1 MKNQALSS
9 LELPENDITY
19 HMISIEKDTIAAIT
33 NSNSGV
39 ICSQGHYHKTCPSN
53 SKLFHSFIIICE
65 TTYIKLRKKEDQLY
79 QQQQQINHT
88 TPTSLK
94 HGTLLLT
101 ELPAEAKKKRSRYG
115 QIASTIPGNVVAET
129 NRNCHVSVSSSLTP
143 SQLVSSGLLQR
154 LLLDSCSAA

>member
-9 LELPENDITY
+9 LELPENVITY

-94 HGTLLLT
+94 TWDFT
-101 ELPAEAKKKRSRYG
+101 TYRITSRS
-115 QIASTIPGNVVAET
+115 QEKTVKIWT
-129 NRNCHVSVSSSLTP
+129 NRKHHSRQCCGRNK
-143 SQLVSSGLLQR
+143 SQLPRFSFFKF
-154 LLLDSCSAA
+154 DSIAASIIWAAAKTTA

>member
-9 LELPENDITY
+9 LELPENVITY

-94 HGTLLLT
+94 TWDYLQNYQQKPRKNGQDMDKSQAPFQAMLWQ
-101 ELPAEAKKKRSRYG
+101 K
-115 QIASTIPGNVVAET
+115 QIATAT
-129 NRNCHVSVSSSLTP
+129 F
-143 SQLVSSGLLQR
+143 QFLQV
-154 LLLDSCSAA
+154 